1 MQPRAQVALVTLVV
15 LVALILVAVN
25 GYRAFRYYE
34 GLSAVNDASEN
45 APPSETPAPKTA
57 APRTAAPRTT
67 APEAEAEQTTTDIV
81 QLAGASNVDANSTYV
96 DDLLTNGNPDA
107 MLHVTRA
114 RGPGGAALYPHD
126 IGVWYDRYRE
136 GGRWAIFNQDRA
148 PMQAGSTFDV
158 VLLEEP
164 GGFVHRATPD
174 NTEGSRTYV
183 DNPELNGKPD
193 AVVSVTQNWNPG
205 GGPGVYNDHRVG
217 VSYDAGRQRWTILN
231 EDGAPI
237 PDGAAFNVAV
247 SESSPPG

>member
-15 LVALILVAVN
+15 LVALVLVAVN

-34 GLSAVNDASEN
+34 GLSAVNDASET
-45 APPSETPAPKTA
+45 APPSETPASETPASETA
-57 APRTAAPRTT
+57 APGTT
-67 APEAEAEQTTTDIV
+67 PPEEEAEPAATEIV
-81 QLAGASNVDANSTYV
+81 QSADASNINANSTYV

-114 RGPGGAALYPHD
+114 RGPGDAAFYAHE

-148 PMQAGSTFDV
+148 PMQEGSTFDV
-158 VLLEEP
+158 ALLEEP
-164 GGFVHRATPD
+164 VGFVHRATPA

-183 DNPELNGKPD
+183 DEPEINGNPD

-205 GGPGVYNDHRVG
+205 GGSGVYNDHRVG
-217 VSYDAGRQRWTILN
+217 VSYDAGRGKWTIRN

-237 PDGAAFNVAV
+237 PDGAAFNVAIA
-247 SESSPPG
+247 EGSPPG